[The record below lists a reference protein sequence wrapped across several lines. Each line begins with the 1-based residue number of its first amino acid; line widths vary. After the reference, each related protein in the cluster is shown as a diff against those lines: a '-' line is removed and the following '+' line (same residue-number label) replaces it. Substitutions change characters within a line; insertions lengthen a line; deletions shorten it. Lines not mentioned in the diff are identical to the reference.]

1 MLTLHPRAVAAGAAA
16 GAEAEPA
23 EGGGGHDEA
32 RACYCVVAACLSL
45 LLFVVLAAARA
56 CAIAAAVAALLGLA
70 GWVAPSWQ
78 ADASR
83 RVPAAV
89 ASRQRQAP
97 AHPAGVRLV
106 GLGHHRCAACGMPDA
121 AIAALPAFAYEPPT
135 PPAAKG
141 GGDEKARSVSALLCA
156 VCLDDVRA
164 GEVVR
169 QLPACRHLFH
179 ADCVDAWLRAHR
191 TCPLCRCDLS
201 PPSVA
206 AKGAP
211 AAVGEGTVES
221 SADDLPPV

>member
-1 MLTLHPRAVAAGAAA
+1 MLTLHPRAVAASAAA
-16 GAEAEPA
+16 GAEVESAD
-23 EGGGGHDEA
+23 GGGGYDEA

-45 LLFVVLAAARA
+45 LLFVVLAAATGSAARA
-56 CAIAAAVAALLGLA
+56 CAIAAAAAALLGLA

-78 ADASR
+78 ADARR
-83 RVPAAV
+83 RVPAAA
-89 ASRQRQAP
+89 ASARQQQGP

-121 AIAALPAFAYEPPT
+121 AIAALPAFAYEPT
-135 PPAAKG
+135 PPAAAKG
-141 GGDEKARSVSALLCA
+141 SALLCA

-191 TCPLCRCDLS
+191 TCPLCRCDLY
-201 PPSVA
+201 PPNVA
-206 AKGAP
+206 PKAS
-211 AAVGEGTVES
+211 AAATDVTAES

>member
-1 MLTLHPRAVAAGAAA
+1 MLTLHPRAVAASAAA
-16 GAEAEPA
+16 GAEVESAD
-23 EGGGGHDEA
+23 GGGGYDEA

-45 LLFVVLAAARA
+45 LLFVVLAAATGSAARA
-56 CAIAAAVAALLGLA
+56 CAIA

-78 ADASR
+78 ADARR
-83 RVPAAV
+83 RVPAAA
-89 ASRQRQAP
+89 ASARQQQAP

-106 GLGHHRCAACGMPDA
+106 GLGHHRCAACGMADA

-221 SADDLPPV
+221 SANDLPPV